1 MAGGSY
7 ADIVNDAKFENPC
20 TAAETAMKIIAEQRK
35 KGGEYLDKRNAD
47 AEQSGANDVA
57 GSASEDGNDGVN
69 PFDAAIDNLKF
80 D

>member
-1 MAGGSY
+1 M
-7 ADIVNDAKFENPC
+7 NEAKFEKPC

-35 KGGEYLDKRNAD
+35 QGREYLDSRNND

-57 GSASEDGNDGVN
+57 GSASEDGNNGVN